1 MLALEGFV
9 RIAIY
14 ILMGLGILAAIS
26 AVTLK
31 NLFHSALALAGVL
44 ISVAGIYLSLGAE
57 FLAMVQILVYVGAIM
72 TLVIY
77 AIMLT
82 EKLGAQS
89 IQQKNAQ
96 SIPAIAAGIAFVALL
111 SYVYL
116 HTVWPLRQNISA
128 EEFASYSL
136 GQKLMTEYLLPFEV
150 LGILLFAV
158 LIGAI
163 VVARKDKE

>member
-1 MLALEGFV
+1 MLILENFV
-9 RIAIY
+9 RISIY

-26 AVTLK
+26 AVTMK
-31 NLFHSALALAGVL
+31 NLFHSGLALAGVL
-44 ISVAGIYLSLGAE
+44 ISVAGIYLSVGAE

-89 IQQKNAQ
+89 VQKKNTQ
-96 SIPAIAAGIAFVALL
+96 SIPAAAACAAFVGLL
-111 SYVYL
+111 GLIYL
-116 HTVWPLRQNISA
+116 RAVWPLRQNISA
-128 EEFASYSL
+128 ERFASRSL
-136 GQKLMTEYLLPFEV
+136 GEKLMTEYLLPFEV
-150 LGILLFAV
+150 LGVLLFAV

-163 VVARKDKE
+163 VIARKDKA